1 MNIIS
6 VIIIIVVITII
17 IKQANQKSQKGS
29 NNAEIKVSNYLGKSI
44 IDEKYMLNNLV
55 IFINNS
61 STEIDHV
68 LISKKGVFVIET
80 KGHMGHIY
88 GSEDDFNWSQIL
100 SYGKTKN
107 KIYNPIKQ
115 NNTHI
120 DFLKTILKRDDIFKS
135 IIVFPNA
142 KLNVNTKTPTGNL
155 SIINKAIE
163 GSTINLSKDEIN
175 SIYNRLNKLKIENI
189 NLKEQHIANLKEK
202 EQLINKN
209 MCPNCKV
216 SLIRRKGKYGI
227 FYSCPNFP
235 RCSHSKK

>member
-44 IDEKYMLNNLV
+44 IDEKYILNNLV

-88 GSEDDFNWSQIL
+88 GSEDDFNWS
-100 SYGKTKN
+100 
-107 KIYNPIKQ
+107 
-115 NNTHI
+115 
-120 DFLKTILKRDDIFKS
+120 
-135 IIVFPNA
+135 
-142 KLNVNTKTPTGNL
+142 
-155 SIINKAIE
+155 
-163 GSTINLSKDEIN
+163 
-175 SIYNRLNKLKIENI
+175 
-189 NLKEQHIANLKEK
+189 
-202 EQLINKN
+202 
-209 MCPNCKV
+209 
-216 SLIRRKGKYGI
+216 
-227 FYSCPNFP
+227 
-235 RCSHSKK
+235 